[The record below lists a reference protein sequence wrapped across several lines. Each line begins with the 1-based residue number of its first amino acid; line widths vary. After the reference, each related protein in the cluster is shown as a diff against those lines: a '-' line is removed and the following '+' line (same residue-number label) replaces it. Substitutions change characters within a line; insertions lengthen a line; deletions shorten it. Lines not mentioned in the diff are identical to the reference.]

1 MSKVCMTVKG
11 GLALAR
17 DSGPFDE
24 VLNRFNQELL
34 ISGYSSKTLK
44 MYSLYARQFLEAT
57 GKPVEAIERA
67 DIVGFMARKKQ
78 ALNVSNATLSLIHS
92 ALKFFFHS
100 FLKLKIAE
108 DIKVPKKAK
117 KLPSVLS
124 RDEVR
129 ALIKATKHG
138 RNRLLVEF
146 LYSSGVRVSEAAK
159 IKLAD
164 LDLREKIARVRG
176 GKGNKDRVIILSGE
190 WIKELK
196 THLKHRTR
204 KFDCEFVFSK
214 KTLPT
219 PISTDT
225 IERIVRKAAK
235 RAGIAKRVTPHTLR
249 HSYATHLL
257 EAGENIRK
265 IQDLLGHSNLST
277 TQIYTHVSTNELKK
291 VKSPFDSL

>member
-1 MSKVCMTVKG
+1 MTVKG

>member
-1 MSKVCMTVKG
+1 MAAERGPAPTRG
-11 GLALAR
+11 P
-17 DSGPFDE
+17 GPFDE
-24 VLNRFNQELL
+24 VLTRFNQELL

-44 MYSLYARQFLEAT
+44 MYSLYTRQFLEAT

-78 ALNVSNATLSLIHS
+78 ELNVSNATLSLIHS

-100 FLKLKIAE
+100 FLKLKIVE

-159 IKLAD
+159 IKLDD

-190 WIKELK
+190 WIKGLK
-196 THLKHRTR
+196 KHLKHRVR
-204 KFDCEFVFSK
+204 KFDCAFVFSK

-277 TQIYTHVSTNELKK
+277 TQIYTHVSTDELKK